1 MAYGLWLG
9 VKVVPH
15 EAVVALGVGIEALP
29 LDGFAG
35 EPEVGLEGLIGI
47 VFFYNDSF
55 FLSQADV
62 VAGFGGEA
70 LH

>member
-35 EPEVGLEGLIGI
+35 EPEVGLEGLVGVIKLY
-47 VFFYNDSF
+47 FYTA
-55 FLSQADV
+55 LLGEADV
-62 VAGFGGEA
+62 VSGFG
-70 LH
+70 